1 MVANQLQD
9 SKVTHDLTCW
19 LLDKFGVNPSTVFV
33 SHQPEL
39 AHALPPPQNLHAT
52 LICCLLLQLPYR
64 ERRGV
69 LPRRNNVVD
78 AR

>member
-1 MVANQLQD
+1 MP
-9 SKVTHDLTCW
+9 S
-19 LLDKFGVNPSTVFV
+19 LLHKN
-33 SHQPEL
+33 
-39 AHALPPPQNLHAT
+39 AT

>member
-1 MVANQLQD
+1 M
-9 SKVTHDLTCW
+9 
-19 LLDKFGVNPSTVFV
+19 PS
-33 SHQPEL
+33 P
-39 AHALPPPQNLHAT
+39 LHKAYIAT